1 MKLLS
6 SLFVLVGLVLTLGC
20 ATPLA
25 VEHDYDTT
33 YNFTKLR
40 TYDWLPSPPGDQME
54 EMTEKR
60 VQGSVNSQLQAK
72 GYSQSNDSPD
82 FLVSME
88 GVKKTVTAGSTAVG
102 ASIAVPVGSHGSVH
116 VGGGKSK
123 PREKQEGTLNLN
135 IVDAKTK
142 TLIWKGTA
150 TAAIQAKASPEEQQ
164 QRINQVIA
172 ELLKQFPPG
181 KGK

>member
-6 SLFVLVGLVLTLGC
+6 SMFVLVGLVLTLGC
-20 ATPLA
+20 APPLA

-33 YNFTKLR
+33 YDFSKLR
-40 TYDWLPSPPGDQME
+40 TFEWMPAPPGDQME

-60 VQGSVNSQLQAK
+60 VQGSVNSQLQGK
-72 GYSQSNDSPD
+72 GYTRTAEFPD
-82 FLVSME
+82 FLVSLE
-88 GVKKTVTAGSTAVG
+88 GIKKTVTAGSTAVG

-142 TLIWKGTA
+142 TLIWQGTA
-150 TAAIQAKASPEEQQ
+150 TATIQAKTSPEEQQ

-172 ELLKQFPPG
+172 ELLKSFPPG
-181 KGK
+181 KGR

>member
-1 MKLLS
+1 MKGLLFCMA
-6 SLFVLVGLVLTLGC
+6 LCAAITAAGC

-25 VEHDYDTT
+25 VDRDYDTT
-33 YNFTKLR
+33 YDFSRLR
-40 TYDWLPSPPGDQME
+40 TYDWLPSPPGNQME

-60 VQGSVNSQLQAK
+60 VEGSVNSQLQGK
-72 GYSQSNDSPD
+72 GYSRSAEAPD
-82 FLVSME
+82 FLVSVE
-88 GVKKTVTAGSTAVG
+88 GIKKTVTGGSVGVG
-102 ASIAVPVGSHGSVH
+102 ASVSVPVGGRGSVSL
-116 VGGGKSK
+116 GGGRSK

-135 IVDAKTK
+135 MVDAKTNK
-142 TLIWKGTA
+142 VIWQGTA
-150 TAAIQAKASPEEQQ
+150 TAAIQPKASPEEQQ

>member
-33 YNFTKLR
+33 YDFSKLR
-40 TYDWLPSPPGDQME
+40 TFEWMPSPPGDQME

-60 VQGSVNSQLQAK
+60 VQGAVTAQLQAK
-72 GYSQSNDSPD
+72 GYSRSGDSPD
-82 FLVSME
+82 FLVSVE

-142 TLIWKGTA
+142 TLIWQGTA
-150 TAAIQAKASPEEQQ
+150 TAAIQGKASPEEQQ
-164 QRINQVIA
+164 QRINQVIS

>member
-6 SLFVLVGLVLTLGC
+6 SLLVLAGLVLTLGC

-33 YNFTKLR
+33 YDFSKLR
-40 TYDWLPSPPGDQME
+40 TYDWLPSPSGDQME
-54 EMTEKR
+54 DMTEKR
-60 VQGSVNSQLQAK
+60 VQGAVTAQLQAK
-72 GYSQSNDSPD
+72 GYSRSGDSPD
-82 FLVSME
+82 FLVSVE

-142 TLIWKGTA
+142 TLIWQGTA
-150 TAAIQAKASPEEQQ
+150 TAAIQGKASPEEQQ
-164 QRINQVIA
+164 QRINQVIS